1 MDKFKFSTNFNNLTS
16 KYDIKYVELSRK
28 TGIRADKLS
37 KFSNPENKVLPSVDD
52 LVALSQFFKI
62 SVDQLLGLSEPE
74 SDKLE
79 TNKAFLT
86 YNFLSKFFELN
97 KLIPLEIEYYSED
110 RKISRRNHN
119 YKPQNYVEAM
129 ETYEADLA
137 LIKMSC
143 TPCYVCDNSLT
154 YDEIIS
160 NFLLDWKKV
169 KDASKSTNMPELE
182 EIWVQKKLNEIYS
195 SCELESMF
203 YDD

>member
-16 KYDIKYVELSRK
+16 KYNIKYVELSRK

-37 KFSNPENKVLPSVDD
+37 KFSNPKNKVLPSVDD
-52 LVALSQFFKI
+52 LVALSQFFKV
-62 SVDQLLGLSEPE
+62 SVDQLLGLSESE

-79 TNKAFLT
+79 TSKAFLT

-97 KLIPLEIEYYSED
+97 KLIPLEIECYSED

-119 YKPQNYVEAM
+119 YKPQNYAEAI
-129 ETYEADLA
+129 ETYKADLA

-143 TPCYVCDNSLT
+143 TPCYTCDNSIT
-154 YDEIIS
+154 YDEMIS
-160 NFLLDWKKV
+160 DSLLDWKKV
-169 KDASKSTNMPELE
+169 KDASKSVNMPELE
-182 EIWVQKKLNEIYS
+182 EIWVENKLNAIYS